1 MTSIND
7 SERGTH
13 ALPRESRRQ
22 RVRRVVPLDPRRQR
36 LAIQI
41 GVVIVAAFLVAG
53 GVLVYQ
59 ASQGGKQITAY
70 FTETIGVYP
79 GSTVRVLGVPV
90 GTVDAVRPA
99 GSDVAVTM
107 TLNHG
112 VEVPAD
118 AQAVVVA
125 PSVVADRY
133 VQLTPAYTGGPQIAS
148 NAVIPVSRTAVPVE
162 VDQIY
167 AALNEFANELGPDGV
182 NKHGALSNLIK
193 TGASNLSG
201 NGANLN
207 SMITEYSGLS
217 KTLGSGSSQ
226 LFGTISNLARFTG
239 MLKANDSQV
248 RLAEQQLAA
257 VSAFL
262 ASDRTDLAAAM
273 STLAGALGQVSTF
286 IQSNRSLLKSNVAR
300 LSAITSILVQERASL
315 AEALNTVPL
324 AADDVVNAYDGA
336 TGTLDGRADLNELCL
351 GSAKVRAELGCANA
365 AATSAAVAGT
375 SASGPAG
382 TVPLTSGEKANLPPL
397 PLPTVGPVYG
407 TPQAVLAGVHQ

>member
-1 MTSIND
+1 MTSITD
-7 SERGTH
+7 REQAAR
-13 ALPRESRRQ
+13 ALNREGRRQ
-22 RVRRVVPLDPRRQR
+22 RVRRIVPLDSRRQR
-36 LAIQI
+36 LAIRI
-41 GVVIVAAFLVAG
+41 GIVIVAAFLVAG

-70 FTETIGVYP
+70 FSEAIGVYP

-90 GTVDAVRPA
+90 GTVDAVRPV
-99 GSDVAVTM
+99 GREVEVTM

-112 VEVPAD
+112 IAVPAD

-133 VQLTPAYTGGPQIAS
+133 VQLTPAYTGGPQIAD
-148 NAVIPVSRTAVPVE
+148 NAVIPLSRTAVPVE
-162 VDQIY
+162 VDQLY
-167 AALNEFANELGPDGV
+167 AALNQFMKELGPDGV

-193 TGASNLSG
+193 TGAANLSG
-201 NGANLN
+201 NGAALQ

-226 LFGTISNLARFTG
+226 LFGTISNLALFTG
-239 MLKANDSQV
+239 MLKTNDSQV
-248 RLAEQQLAA
+248 RLAEQQLAQ

-273 STLAGALGQVSTF
+273 STLSSALGQVATF
-286 IQSNRSLLKSNVAR
+286 IQSNRSLLKSNVSKLA
-300 LSAITSILVQERASL
+300 AVTSLLVQERASL

-324 AADDVVNAYDGA
+324 AADNVVNAYDAA
-336 TGTLDGRADLNELCL
+336 TRTLDGRGDLNELCL
-351 GSAKVRAELGCANA
+351 GSATVRAELGCAGTT
-365 AATSAAVAGT
+365 TSAAVAGT

-382 TVPLTSGEKANLPPL
+382 TVPLTNTDKAKLPPL
-397 PLPTVGPVYG
+397 PLPAVGPVYG
-407 TPQAVLAGVHQ
+407 TPQAVLAGAHQ

>member
-1 MTSIND
+1 MTSISD
-7 SERGTH
+7 SQTATQVVNTRGG
-13 ALPRESRRQ
+13 RRGL
-22 RVRRVVPLDPRRQR
+22 RRVVPLNTKRQR
-36 LAIQI
+36 LAFRI
-41 GVVIVAAFLVAG
+41 GIAVVAVWLVIG

-59 ASQGGKQITAY
+59 ASQAGKQVTAY

-90 GTVDAVRPA
+90 GTVDTVRPV
-99 GSDVAVTM
+99 GREVEVTM

-112 VEVPAD
+112 VAVPAD
-118 AQAVVVA
+118 AEAVVVA

-167 AALNEFANELGPDGV
+167 AALNQFALELGPGGV

-193 TGASNLSG
+193 TGAANLSG
-201 NGANLN
+201 NGASLN

-217 KTLGSGSSQ
+217 KTLGAGSSQ
-226 LFGTISNLARFTG
+226 LFGTISNLAQFTG
-239 MLKANDSQV
+239 MLKSNDSQV
-248 RLAEQQLAA
+248 RLAEQQLAE
-257 VSAFL
+257 VSTFL

-286 IQSNRSLLKSNVAR
+286 IQSNRSLLKANVSKLA
-300 LSAITSILVQERASL
+300 AVTSVLVQERASL

-324 AADDVVNAYDGA
+324 AADNVVNAYDSA
-336 TGTLDGRADLNELCL
+336 TRTLNGRGDLNELCL
-351 GSAKVRAELGCANA
+351 GSAKVRAELGCAGTT
-365 AATSAAVAGT
+365 TSAAVAGT
-375 SASGPAG
+375 GASGPAG
-382 TVPLTSGEKANLPPL
+382 TVPLTNPDQANLPPL

-407 TPQAVLAGVHQ
+407 TAQAVLAGGHS

>member
-1 MTSIND
+1 MTSISD
-7 SERGTH
+7 RQQATQVLPAGGGRRG
-13 ALPRESRRQ
+13 LRRIM
-22 RVRRVVPLDPRRQR
+22 RFNTKRQR
-36 LAIQI
+36 LAFRI
-41 GVVIVAAFLVAG
+41 GVAVVAVWLVVG

-59 ASQGGKQITAY
+59 ASQAGKQITAY
-70 FTETIGVYP
+70 FSETIGVYP

-90 GTVDAVRPA
+90 GTVDAVRPV
-99 GSDVAVTM
+99 GREVEVTM
-107 TLNHG
+107 TLNRG
-112 VEVPAD
+112 VAVPAD

-148 NAVIPVSRTAVPVE
+148 NAVIPLSRTAVPVE
-162 VDQIY
+162 VDQLY
-167 AALNEFANELGPDGV
+167 SALSQFMKELGPAGV

-193 TGASNLSG
+193 TGAANLSG
-201 NGANLN
+201 NGTALQ

-226 LFGTISNLARFTG
+226 LFGTISNLALFTG
-239 MLKANDSQV
+239 MLKTNNSQV
-248 RLAEQQLAA
+248 QLAEQQLAQ

-273 STLAGALGQVSTF
+273 STLATALGQVSTF
-286 IQSNRSLLKSNVAR
+286 IQSNRSLLKSNVAK
-300 LSAITSILVQERASL
+300 LAAVTSVLVQERDSL

-324 AADDVVNAYDGA
+324 AADDVVNAYDAA
-336 TGTLDGRADLNELCL
+336 TRTLDARGDLNELCL
-351 GSAKVRAELGCANA
+351 GSAKVRAELGCAGTT
-365 AATSAAVAGT
+365 TSAAVAGT

-382 TVPLTSGEKANLPPL
+382 TVPLTSADKAKLPPL

-407 TPQAVLAGVHQ
+407 TPQTLLAGGRS

>member
-1 MTSIND
+1 MTSISD
-7 SERGTH
+7 KEQAPR
-13 ALPRESRRQ
+13 ALGREGRRQ
-22 RVRRVVPLDPRRQR
+22 RVRRIVPHVSGRQR
-36 LAIQI
+36 LAIRI
-41 GVVIVAAFLVAG
+41 GIVVVAVFLVAG

-99 GSDVAVTM
+99 GREVEVTM
-107 TLNHG
+107 TLNQG
-112 VEVPAD
+112 VAVPAD

-133 VQLTPAYTGGPQIAS
+133 VQLTPAYTSGPQIAD

-167 AALNEFANELGPDGV
+167 SALNQFTKELGPDGV

-193 TGASNLSG
+193 TGAANLSG
-201 NGANLN
+201 NGAALN
-207 SMITEYSGLS
+207 SMIAEYSGLS

-226 LFGTISNLARFTG
+226 LFGAISNLALFTG
-239 MLKANDSQV
+239 MLKTNNSQV
-248 RLAEQQLAA
+248 QLAEQQLAQ

-262 ASDRTDLAAAM
+262 ANDRTDLAAAM
-273 STLAGALGQVSTF
+273 STLATALGQVSTF
-286 IQSNRSLLKSNVAR
+286 IQSNRSLLKSNVAK
-300 LSAITSILVQERASL
+300 LAAVTSLLVQERASL

-324 AADDVVNAYDGA
+324 AADNVINAYDAA
-336 TGTLDGRADLNELCL
+336 TGTLDGRGDLNELCL
-351 GSAKVRAELGCANA
+351 GSAKVRAELGCAGA
-365 AATSAAVAGT
+365 TTSAAVAGT

-382 TVPLTSGEKANLPPL
+382 TVPLTNPGKANLPPL

-407 TPQAVLAGVHQ
+407 TPQALLAGAHQ